1 MLSTILFY
9 LILTRSQYG
18 RQYYSCFEISRDVDK
33 LTWPIPKT
41 LEAADVVFRIYRYL
55 TPEILLITS
64 SHCSSLYW
72 FLISLFYRLFWDPQM
87 LWLRINVG
95 NDTWTLTRHLLKLCF
110 VVFQSFSIL
119 DLRTLSMS
127 CGFNYHLYVDR

>member
-18 RQYYSCFEISRDVDK
+18 GQYYSCFEISRDVDK

-41 LEAADVVFRIYRYL
+41 LEAADVVFRIYHYL

-72 FLISLFYRLFWDPQM
+72 FLNYISLLPSV
-87 LWLRINVG
+87 LRSSDALVENQRG
-95 NDTWTLTRHLLKLCF
+95 EWHLNTNQAF
-110 VVFQSFSIL
+110 TEVVFCS
-119 DLRTLSMS
+119 LSVFFYTWS
-127 CGFNYHLYVDR
+127 QNTCYVLWFQLSPLCW